1 MKVPSNGRV
10 ENGPAEDE
18 GFIVTPR
25 AAIKCSLCGKVL
37 NPPYLE
43 TNKKGKKWICDSC
56 LEVQAADEAKAKV
69 KVDEKEKRSQ
79 SALDS
84 AKKRKSQARLYD
96 YIKQVFGIDEVPESW
111 VIQLDKMIKD
121 DPKKNY
127 STLWFT
133 MYYAIEI
140 EGFMPSMNYG
150 ISFIPSFYSR
160 ASNFYKERQKV
171 LKRNEEVELSAE
183 AVNIKMRPPE
193 PKRRR
198 KLTNIEDLC

>member
-1 MKVPSNGRV
+1 MKAPSNGRV

-56 LEVQAADEAKAKV
+56 LEVQAADEAKAKA

-160 ASNFYKERQKV
+160 ASNFYKERQEV
-171 LKRNEEVELSAE
+171 LKRNEEVELSTE
-183 AVNIKMRPPE
+183 AVNITMRPPE

-198 KLTNIEDLC
+198 KLTNIEEL

>member
-10 ENGPAEDE
+10 ENGPAEDD